1 MRAPCPSCGKPV
13 AADDDV
19 PLGPHFPFCSDRCR
33 LIDLGKWFDEE
44 YRVARKSPAEAPDG
58 ERDPEDGGTGPRSEE

>member
-13 AADDDV
+13 VADEDI
-19 PLGPHFPFCSDRCR
+19 PLGPHFPFCSERCR

-44 YRVARKSPAEAPDG
+44 YRVAGRAPGGPAAEGSDG
-58 ERDPEDGGTGPRSEE
+58 EPGE